1 MSFSERIN
9 SKRNS
14 NVSDLKNSCS
24 LLFLLNRCIVSPLT
38 FTSIS
43 NPYPS
48 DTSNERKIENLYRPA
63 TEALKMLPS
72 LRRESKVSS
81 MITFENCNGSPCLI
95 TDLKKSM
102 KINGLW
108 PRFSMKYFP
117 CGTCIKTETYNWS
130 ADWANAAFNEWS
142 NEYHYCMWFG
152 RTKLCLIHILNVN
165 EADFISDG

>member
-1 MSFSERIN
+1 MDYISTVCLVRRSHTIDHDSEWWNFLSISFSARIN
-9 SKRNS
+9 SKWNS
-14 NVSDLKNSCS
+14 NVSDLINSCS

-81 MITFENCNGSPCLI
+81 MITFENCNRSPCLI
-95 TDLKKSM
+95 TDLEKSM
-102 KINGLW
+102 KIYGLW
-108 PRFSMKYFP
+108 QRLSGRD
-117 CGTCIKTETYNWS
+117 CRWNICHATCVY
-130 ADWANAAFNEWS
+130 
-142 NEYHYCMWFG
+142 
-152 RTKLCLIHILNVN
+152 KLKLTFDLLM
-165 EADFISDG
+165 ERMLL